1 MSNSENSVVLAT
13 KQWLDE
19 IIIGLNFCPF
29 AKKEFVNNTIN
40 YHLSSKEQA
49 KSALAELIEQCLYLQ
64 QHDELETT
72 LVIYQDGFRSFERY
86 LDLVDY
92 ANDLLIDSGFEG
104 VFQLASMHPEYCF
117 ADVDYDDASNFT
129 NRSPYPIIHII
140 REASMARVLSVYK
153 NPEQIPEDNIAL
165 AEKKG
170 SNFFQEV
177 LHRIHQ
183 EHRG

>member
-1 MSNSENSVVLAT
+1 MSNNESNVVLAT

-72 LVIYQDGFRSFERY
+72 LVIYQDGYNMLNCFLSACMPAA
-86 LDLVDY
+86 LSQ
-92 ANDLLIDSGFEG
+92 DSGFTTC
-104 VFQLASMHPEYCF
+104 VFIPN
-117 ADVDYDDASNFT
+117 VDRYAGTSAA
-129 NRSPYPIIHII
+129 P
-140 REASMARVLSVYK
+140 
-153 NPEQIPEDNIAL
+153 
-165 AEKKG
+165 
-170 SNFFQEV
+170 
-177 LHRIHQ
+177 
-183 EHRG
+183 